1 MREIRDWLRQE
12 STHEGMSMLA
22 VHIIAHGNK
31 DGILR
36 PADDYGHGMLIADL
50 VGSVCD
56 VQELKRKPKLFFI
69 NGCRGG
75 KGIFLILNQFK
86 IGGVEGVWPVVKFK
100 IAKL

>member
-31 DGILR
+31 DGIVR
-36 PADDYGHGMLIADL
+36 PADDYGHGLLIADL

-56 VQELKRKPKLFFI
+56 VQELKGKPKLFFI
-69 NGCRGG
+69 NACRGG
-75 KGIFLILNQFK
+75 KGWTINHLKKMNVKILLKMYFFHLI
-86 IGGVEGVWPVVKFK
+86 
-100 IAKL
+100 